1 MKKTLLILTFAI
13 FATGFIK
20 AIGDINLGDF
30 EDGVTN
36 IWMLYGETYEIVDNP
51 LVAEPNTSSKA
62 LQNVTI
68 NQYQGMSLHNLTYMA
83 DSFSMF
89 SFDVYDATGAVEFIV
104 NVHGKTADGTDV
116 TSSYYPT
123 TIAGEWLHYEVD
135 LTNAAEFETF
145 DTITQLDLQNNT
157 AVTELYWDNIL
168 LTSKYGG
175 VTSTIGVSTVKA
187 NELLF
192 FPNPASSS
200 ELIRFTGDIEDNS
213 VVELYNVVGQL
224 KLTTYLNNGI
234 LDISSLNSGLY
245 LVKVGNKVAKLV
257 IR

>member
-1 MKKTLLILTFAI
+1 MKKTLLILTLAI

-20 AIGDINLGDF
+20 AIGDISLGDF

-36 IWMLYGETYEIVDNP
+36 IWMLYGESYEIVDNP
-51 LVAEPNTSSKA
+51 LIAEPNTSDKV

-68 NQYQGMSLHNLTYMA
+68 NQYQGISLHDLTYMA

-89 SFDVYDATGAVEFIV
+89 SFDVYNATGAVDFIV
-104 NVHGKTADGTDV
+104 NVHGKTSDGSDV

-123 TIAGEWLHYEVD
+123 TTEGEWLHFEVD
-135 LTNAAEFETF
+135 LTTAEFETF

-157 AVTELYWDNIL
+157 AATELYWDNML
-168 LTSKYGG
+168 LTSKYKEPD
-175 VTSTIGVSTVKA
+175 VSAISVPTVKT

-200 ELIRFTGDIEDNS
+200 ELIRFTGDIEDNC

-224 KLTTYLNNGI
+224 KLTTSLNNGM
-234 LDISSLNSGLY
+234 LNISSLNSGLY
-245 LVKVGNKVAKLV
+245 FVKVGNKVAKLV